1 MYISIIK
8 VVNNRVAKYAEKATL
23 EEAQAHCAEYGGFV
37 YEGDYREDLWVDGE
51 VVSIVTLPIKVPEV
65 VTMRQARLALLQV
78 GLLSNVEAAINSL
91 ASPQKEAAQI
101 EWEYSQEVQRDKE
114 LVALLAPALGL
125 NDAQLDA
132 LFVLAAT
139 L

>member
-1 MYISIIK
+1 MKYWITGAGIHRALPDHVPVSEGSVEITEQEYLDWQAANP
-8 VVNNRVAKYAEKATL
+8 VVPKS
-23 EEAQAHCAEYGGFV
+23 
-37 YEGDYREDLWVDGE
+37 
-51 VVSIVTLPIKVPEV
+51 VS
-65 VTMRQARLALLQV
+65 MRQARLALLQS
-78 GLLSNVEAAINSL
+78 GLLANVDAAINSL
-91 ASPQKEAAQI
+91 SSPQKEYAQI

-125 NDAQLDA
+125 DDAELDA